1 MCKKLHRLI
10 TSILLKYII
19 YLKIYTVIYIY
30 VYICIKYLYKTFTYI
45 YIQIYIYIYIYNE
58 TKNFGINQK
67 NCKIFGIYLLYLYI
81 HTDR

>member
-1 MCKKLHRLI
+1 MYIYVLNIYIKHLH
-10 TSILLKYII
+10 
-19 YLKIYTVIYIY
+19 IYIY
-30 VYICIKYLYKTFTYI
+30 KY
-45 YIQIYIYIYIYNE
+45 IYIYIYIYNE

>member
-1 MCKKLHRLI
+1 MYIYVLNIYIKHLH
-10 TSILLKYII
+10 
-19 YLKIYTVIYIY
+19 IYIY
-30 VYICIKYLYKTFTYI
+30 K
-45 YIQIYIYIYIYNE
+45 YIYIYIYNE